1 MNIHGKEIKI
11 FTANATP
18 EVAGEIAKHLGVP
31 LGKSEVKKFSDGEIA
46 VSINESVRGSDVF
59 VVQST
64 CAPVNTNL
72 MELLIMIDAFK
83 RASAASITAV
93 MPPSAMPARTGRPR
107 PEIRSPPSWWPT

>member
-72 MELLIMIDAFK
+72 M
-83 RASAASITAV
+83 
-93 MPPSAMPARTGRPR
+93 
-107 PEIRSPPSWWPT
+107 